1 MIIGVDASRAIRTQR
16 TGTER
21 YSLEIIRHLLRLDRA
36 LTHEWRLYTHELPP
50 DLFLDTDAPGS
61 QPAPPH
67 RAVALP
73 ARRMWTHRSL
83 AQEVM
88 QHPPDVLFVPAHV
101 LPFVWPLGRLPPAV
115 VTIHDLGHRRF
126 PHAHTTGQRLYL
138 ELTTRWAVYAARRL
152 IVVSEATGRD
162 LVGFYGA
169 APEKITVIYEAA
181 SSRTTPSP
189 TEIGAVQAACG
200 LLRPYALYIGSIQPR
215 KNLERLIIAY
225 FRLCARGQADWDL
238 VLAGAPGWLS
248 DGIYRCAAQS
258 GLADRIHFTGY
269 LPEAD
274 RAALLQGARLF
285 CYPSLLEG
293 FGLPVLEAQLAG
305 IPVMTANNS
314 SLPEV
319 AGDAALL
326 VDPEDIDAIADAMLR
341 LSRDEN
347 LRQRLIAAGH
357 ENVKRF
363 SWQDAAQKTLAVLEQ
378 AARSKR

>member
-1 MIIGVDASRAIRTQR
+1 
-16 TGTER
+16 
-21 YSLEIIRHLLRLDRA
+21 LEIIRHLLRLDRA
-36 LTHEWRLYTHELPP
+36 LTHEWRLYTHGLPP
-50 DLFLDTDAPGS
+50 DLFLDTGAPGG

-67 RAVALP
+67 RVVVLP

-83 AQEVM
+83 AQEVT
-88 QHPPDVLFVPAHV
+88 QHSPDVLFVPAHV
-101 LPFVWPLGRLPPAV
+101 LPFVWPPGRLPPAV

-126 PHAHTTGQRLYL
+126 PHAHTIGQRLYL
-138 ELTTRWAVYAARRL
+138 ELSTRWAVHAARRL
-152 IVVSEATGRD
+152 IAVSQATGRD
-162 LVGFYGA
+162 LTLFYGA
-169 APEKITVIYEAA
+169 TPEKIAVIYEAA
-181 SSRTTPSP
+181 SPRTAPSP
-189 TEIGAVQAACG
+189 IEIEAAQTACG
-200 LLRPYALYIGSIQPR
+200 LLRPYALYVGSIQPR
-215 KNLERLIIAY
+215 KNLERLIMA
-225 FRLCARGQADWDL
+225 FARLCDQQRVEFDL
-238 VLAGAPGWLS
+238 VLAGAVGWLS
-248 DGIYRCAAQS
+248 DSIFRCAAQT

-269 LPEAD
+269 LAD
-274 RAALLQGARLF
+274 ADLAALLQGARLF

-293 FGLPVLEAQLAG
+293 FGLPVLEAQYAG

-326 VDPEDIDAIADAMLR
+326 VDPTDIDAIADAMLR
-341 LSRDEN
+341 LSRDEE